1 MITQTVYCGV
11 FTFVEKLA
19 GLFLEYKI
27 INPFNL
33 NLKFYS
39 EILRSP
45 LGGQSIVH
53 QVALMYEIVIST
65 VKRIRLLVVIV
76 SFRRLFCCTISEDY
90 FWYKRRL

>member
-1 MITQTVYCGV
+1 LITQTVYCGV

-53 QVALMYEIVIST
+53 QVALMYEN
-65 VKRIRLLVVIV
+65 
-76 SFRRLFCCTISEDY
+76 CTIARGRVATEEQLRFYVNKEKTST
-90 FWYKRRL
+90 LC

>member
-45 LGGQSIVH
+45 LGGQSIVQ
-53 QVALMYEIVIST
+53 QVALCEIVIST
-65 VKRIRLLVVIV
+65 VKRIRLQGVIV
-76 SFRRLFCCTISEDY
+76 VSFSSGFFASIFT
-90 FWYKRRL
+90 FFN